1 MPLPSELVHQ
11 IGDAICVPVGTVT
24 FEYSSTEAFK
34 QNSVAGVLVEIPAN
48 GHFFRV
54 DRTSERVLRFFH
66 SSPGTGTRVASI
78 PLGTLPDFEKAFLAF
93 SWSPEEV
100 TFCCTPRGVESEL
113 LTAKGIPS
121 PINFR
126 IGRDGRVFQIGDE
139 GIQVMGVR
147 FHQDGQPV
155 LAPTA
160 IEAWQNT
167 TKAIEI
173 LLTGKSEE
181 GFIFEVVQTSAIL
194 SMLVTGLE
202 SYAKTRLLELE
213 SEGISADWNALF
225 MSFASKA
232 ERESN
237 RLSELEA
244 KATAANKTVLTEV
257 VNALGINLQNYD
269 DLKRAYRAAY
279 GINLGE
285 VGVDSQMLSRLQDF
299 IRYRHRVVHVSPLL
313 TILNQD
319 KVPPAEPVFANRKLS
334 EDAEACFKSVIE
346 ALHRATLGLRPSA
359 KCSPTRTLRHKA
371 AQCRL
376 ALR

>member
-11 IGDAICVPVGTVT
+11 ISDAICIPVGSVT
-24 FEYSSTEAFK
+24 FEYTSTEAFK
-34 QNSVAGVLVEIPAN
+34 KNSQAGVLVEIPAD

-78 PLGTLPDFEKAFLAF
+78 PLGSLPDFEKAFLAF

-100 TFCCTPRGVESEL
+100 AFYCGPRGIESEL

-121 PINFR
+121 SVSFR
-126 IGRDGRVFQIGDE
+126 IGRDGQVFQIGDD
-139 GIQVMGVR
+139 GVQVMGVR
-147 FHQDGQPV
+147 VHQAGQPI
-155 LAPTA
+155 LTPTA

-167 TKAIEI
+167 IKAIEI
-173 LLTGKSEE
+173 LITGKSEE
-181 GFIFEVVQTSAIL
+181 GFIFEVVQTSAII

-213 SEGISADWNALF
+213 TEGISADWKALF
-225 MSFASKA
+225 LTFASKA
-232 ERESN
+232 ERESD

-244 KATAANKTVLTEV
+244 KATTANQTVLTEV
-257 VNALGINLQNYD
+257 VNALKINFQNYD

-279 GINLGE
+279 GIKLGE
-285 VGVDSQMLSRLQDF
+285 VGVDSQTLSKLQDF
-299 IRYRHRVVHVSPLL
+299 IRYRHRIVHVSPLL
-313 TILNQD
+313 TIFNQE

-334 EDAEACFKSVIE
+334 EDAETCFKTVIL
-346 ALHRATLGLRPSA
+346 ALHRATLNLRPS
-359 KCSPTRTLRHKA
+359 
-371 AQCRL
+371 
-376 ALR
+376 

>member
-1 MPLPSELVHQ
+1 
-11 IGDAICVPVGTVT
+11 VPVGTVT
-24 FEYSSTEAFK
+24 FEYSSPEAFK
-34 QNSVAGVLVEIPAN
+34 KNSLAGILVEIPAD

-78 PLGTLPDFEKAFLAF
+78 PLGSLPDFEKAFLAF

-100 TFCCTPRGVESEL
+100 VFCCGPRGIESEL
-113 LTAKGIPS
+113 LTAKAVPS
-121 PINFR
+121 SISFR
-126 IGRDGRVFQIGDE
+126 IGRDGQVFQIGDD
-139 GIQVMGVR
+139 GVQVMGVR
-147 FHQDGQPV
+147 VRQNGQPV

-167 TKAIEI
+167 IKAIEI

-213 SEGISADWNALF
+213 SEGISADWRALF
-225 MSFASKA
+225 LAFASKA

-237 RLSELEA
+237 RLAELEA
-244 KATAANKTVLTEV
+244 KAAAANETVLTEV
-257 VNALGINLQNYD
+257 VNALKVNFQNYD
-269 DLKRAYRAAY
+269 DLKRAYRAAF
-279 GINLGE
+279 GIKLGE
-285 VGVDSQMLSRLQDF
+285 VGLDSQTLSKLQDF

-313 TILNQD
+313 AILNQD
-319 KVPPAEPVFANRKLS
+319 KVSPAEPVFANRKLS

-346 ALHRATLGLRPSA
+346 ALHRATLSLRPPCGEQPNPA
-359 KCSPTRTLRHKA
+359 LNTDA
-371 AQCRL
+371 AR
-376 ALR
+376 